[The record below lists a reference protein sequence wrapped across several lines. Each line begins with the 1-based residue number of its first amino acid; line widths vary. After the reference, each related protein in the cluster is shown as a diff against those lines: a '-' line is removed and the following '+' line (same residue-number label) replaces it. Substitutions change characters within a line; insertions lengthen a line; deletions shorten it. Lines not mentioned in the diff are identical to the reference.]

1 MVDRLILCRNRA
13 AFRAFVDMVDTD
25 LKGDTISELPDAV
38 LHQIL
43 SFLSTREAARTSVLS
58 TRWRPLWSAVPSLHF
73 YQEEFPRRE
82 SLLELVEGAWAA
94 RDADVTISTFRL
106 VVSENIDRCYV
117 RRWLENAAERNVE
130 EVEIE
135 VSVGS
140 GDDGSGIVPDYL
152 LRCQSLRSLKLVLP
166 LWKVVFDDGAVGP
179 GSLTTMH
186 LKGIQS
192 CKSSLGTLI
201 SSCPVLQEL
210 RLEDCYFDLLKITAN
225 ELKWLTVSRCI
236 FDAYNE
242 VVISTP
248 KLLSFHYTSGKAQ
261 GCFIRDMANLVDA
274 SIVLFNLSL
283 QNSSV
288 RAWSVSEI
296 FKGLSHASSLTITYL
311 GNQQLSVEEHLQYL
325 PIFLN
330 LKYLRL
336 NILFSRECMEAIAYM
351 LKHMPDLEILVV
363 HNELVWYSIIEEH
376 IWWTSKE
383 LTGGMLNRL
392 KEIQLGNFGSSNHE
406 TEFIE
411 FLVKNGRIAQDHDG
425 SSLHQK

>member
-1 MVDRLILCRNRA
+1 MCRTIYFVVSNLGSFLSLSFGFFFLRRDVVDRLIPCRNRA

-25 LKGDTISELPDAV
+25 LKGDAISELPDAV

-140 GDDGSGIVPDYL
+140 GDDGSGIVPDSL

-192 CKSSLGTLI
+192 CKSSLGMLI

-236 FDAYNE
+236 FDSYNE

-248 KLLSFHYTSGKAQ
+248 KLLSFHYTSGKVQ

-274 SIVLFNLSL
+274 SIVLFNLGL

-311 GNQQLSVEEHLQYL
+311 GNQVAL
-325 PIFLN
+325 
-330 LKYLRL
+330 
-336 NILFSRECMEAIAYM
+336 
-351 LKHMPDLEILVV
+351 
-363 HNELVWYSIIEEH
+363 
-376 IWWTSKE
+376 
-383 LTGGMLNRL
+383 
-392 KEIQLGNFGSSNHE
+392 LGDSSSNHM
-406 TEFIE
+406 
-411 FLVKNGRIAQDHDG
+411 HD
-425 SSLHQK
+425 